1 MNNNTPKK
9 VSRHKQYHKKE
20 KKLDKYLNS
29 ITKTAK
35 KDPKTG
41 QQLIQRTILGRKLVL
56 MKFILMYA

>member
-9 VSRHKQYHKKE
+9 VNRHKQYHKKE

-29 ITKTAK
+29 ITKTTK

-41 QQLIQRTILGRKLVL
+41 QQLIQRTILGRK
-56 MKFILMYA
+56 